1 MWELQQI
8 CSWSINCLSFKGAN
22 LRRLLYL
29 ILQDPERYK
38 SEVSE
43 VFEKREIELFSF
55 TQELLKLVD
64 VLLKQDQIDLAE
76 KAMSGGIE
84 LEKVIGLPILEDIG
98 RAKFEE
104 NMVELLD
111 KYDKSMANDFAKL
124 MEEA

>member
-1 MWELQQI
+1 M
-8 CSWSINCLSFKGAN
+8 N
-22 LRRLLYL
+22 
-29 ILQDPERYK
+29 
-38 SEVSE
+38 
-43 VFEKREIELFSF
+43 
-55 TQELLKLVD
+55 
-64 VLLKQDQIDLAE
+64 
-76 KAMSGGIE
+76 GGVE